1 MMSRNCVGIVV
12 KWVYDP

>member
-1 MMSRNCVGIVV
+1 MSRNCVGIVV